1 MSRKLMLE
9 TMFFSFLKQII
20 NAKYS
25 FIDFAITNF
34 LLKNYTFL
42 WNIRVKRKKKK
53 KKTKLWILEHS
64 QITTLYQYLI
74 FMFFFSFIIHCSNH
88 LSLVSSNIYLTTCK
102 HSRGIQNHFPRKAL
116 QHHQQLLYMIEH
128 ACGLSSSKA
137 LISFISG
144 DLGSP
149 IASRTFLT
157 KPEGALMSYAPFT

>member
-53 KKTKLWILEHS
+53 KK
-64 QITTLYQYLI
+64 
-74 FMFFFSFIIHCSNH
+74 N
-88 LSLVSSNIYLTTCK
+88 
-102 HSRGIQNHFPRKAL
+102 KA
-116 QHHQQLLYMIEH
+116 MD
-128 ACGLSSSKA
+128 S
-137 LISFISG
+137 
-144 DLGSP
+144 
-149 IASRTFLT
+149 
-157 KPEGALMSYAPFT
+157 

>member
-53 KKTKLWILEHS
+53 KKQSYGFLNTHKLQHFINTS
-64 QITTLYQYLI
+64 YLC
-74 FMFFFSFIIHCSNH
+74 FFF
-88 LSLVSSNIYLTTCK
+88 L
-102 HSRGIQNHFPRKAL
+102 
-116 QHHQQLLYMIEH
+116 
-128 ACGLSSSKA
+128 LSSTVVITYLLSH
-137 LISFISG
+137 LIYISQHVNTQEEFRIIFQEKHY
-144 DLGSP
+144 S
-149 IASRTFLT
+149 ITNSC
-157 KPEGALMSYAPFT
+157 FT